1 MEYNT
6 QRENL
11 KLREY
16 GRNVHRLVQYMK
28 TVEDKDKRN
37 VHAETMI
44 ELMKFVNPAMKE
56 SPEYA
61 QKLWD
66 DLFIMADY
74 DLDIDSPFPKPE
86 ANLDKP
92 PKRVAYPKM
101 DVRFKHYGKN
111 IELLV
116 QIAKEKTD
124 PEEKKWSTIY
134 IGKLMK
140 AFYAAG
146 NRENIDDSIIIKNI
160 RELSNNE
167 LDLDVEEVREGNLFE
182 GGRIINDRPN
192 ASRESYSND
201 RNRRNN
207 KGGKKNF
214 KRRRPQ

>member
-6 QRENL
+6 QREDL

-16 GRNVHRLVQYMK
+16 GRNVHRLIKYIQ

-66 DLFIMADY
+66 DLYIMADY

-92 PKRVAYPKM
+92 PQRVAYPKM

-111 IELLV
+111 IELLIE
-116 QIAKEKTD
+116 IAKQKED
-124 PEEKKWSTIY
+124 PKEREEATIY

-140 AFYAAG
+140 AFYAAT
-146 NRENIDDSIIIKNI
+146 NREIVDDAIVIKNI
-160 RELSNNE
+160 RQLSGDA
-167 LDLDVEEVREGNLFE
+167 LDLDVEKVREGNLFE
-182 GGRIINDRPN
+182 SSRIINERPN
-192 ASRESYSND
+192 ANRDAYGSD
-201 RNRRNN
+201 RGRRN
-207 KGGKKNF
+207 KSGKKNY
-214 KRRRPQ
+214 KRRRS